1 MVPLVLAVV
10 VLLLAVVPLVPPLV
24 VLAVVPLLLAVVP
37 LLPVAGQLKHSL
49 TQVVMLVVE
58 AYFIEEI

>member
-1 MVPLVLAVV
+1 VPLVVPLVLAVV

-24 VLAVVPLLLAVVP
+24 VLAVVP